1 MYFIPRP
8 CFVKTFGPT
17 DEISSWRSCGTFFIS
32 CRPDFQS
39 LFRFHCGILDG
50 PFNYKISTGQTIL
63 STWEGHRVWCPVNSR
78 PAFSCTVCGKSFAQ
92 KSSLMVHKQI
102 HTGLKFACDMCP
114 KLFSRLDSLRLHKRI
129 HTNNWTTS
137 VAAAQRNT
145 SPAPYCAD
153 TGRQA
158 TASSASCVE
167 KLAPSDS
174 NGSHVNGKYVLSDG
188 RYYYWTLKTPLQN
201 SPA

>member
-1 MYFIPRP
+1 MYFIPWP

-102 HTGLKFACDMCP
+102 HTGVKFACDMCP
-114 KLFSRLDSLRLHKRI
+114 KLFSRKDSLRLHKKI
-129 HTNNWTTS
+129 HTNQLNYKCGGCTKKYVSGTLLRRHWKTS
-137 VAAAQRNT
+137 NCKLSKLRRE
-145 SPAPYCAD
+145 AD
-153 TGRQA
+153 TFWFERLP
-158 TASSASCVE
+158 C
-167 KLAPSDS
+167 K
-174 NGSHVNGKYVLSDG
+174 
-188 RYYYWTLKTPLQN
+188 R
-201 SPA
+201 